1 MKHPYV
7 PLVVFAT
14 GVFGWGRKRA
24 GGKNHQRY
32 I

>member
-14 GVFGWGRKRA
+14 GVFSSPPENA
-24 GGKNHQRY
+24 GGKDHQRY

>member
-1 MKHPYV
+1 MKHYV

-14 GVFGWGRKRA
+14 GAFSSPPENA
-24 GGKNHQRY
+24 GGKDHRRY